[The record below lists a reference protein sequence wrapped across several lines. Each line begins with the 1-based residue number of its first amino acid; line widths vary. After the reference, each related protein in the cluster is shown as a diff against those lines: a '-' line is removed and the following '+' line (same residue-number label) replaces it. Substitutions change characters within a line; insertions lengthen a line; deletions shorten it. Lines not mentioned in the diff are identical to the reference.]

1 MIRHRTDMAHST
13 LDRRLQRLQRQ
24 AELVRARRQQT
35 LKDALALMKAGV
47 GVADPW
53 QAELLRSTASRI
65 LMLCSRQSGKS
76 TLAACLALAD
86 ALQHPSLVLLLSP
99 SLRQSQELFRKV
111 VHFYRRLKHT
121 IPTEQ
126 ESALRL
132 ELVNGSR
139 IVSLP
144 GTEQKIRGF
153 SGVGLLI
160 IDEAARVPD
169 ELYFAVRPM
178 LAVSGGRLVC
188 LSTPFGKRGFFHQEW
203 TEGDGWHKVKVTAE
217 QCPRISPA
225 FLAEERKA
233 LGPWWYRQEYECAF
247 VDTLDQVFDHASV
260 MAALTSDVEPLFS
273 AIGV

>member
-1 MIRHRTDMAHST
+1 MAMARANLERRLARLQSQAEMMRSRHRRG
-13 LDRRLQRLQRQ
+13 LP
-24 AELVRARRQQT
+24 
-35 LKDALALMKAGV
+35 DALALMEAGV
-47 GVADPW
+47 GAADPW
-53 QAELLRSTASRI
+53 QAELLQSTASRI

-86 ALQHPSLVLLLSP
+86 ALQHASLVLLLSP

-111 VHFYRRLKHT
+111 VHFYRRLQQT

-132 ELVNGSR
+132 ELANGSR

-160 IDEAARVPD
+160 IDEAARVQD
-169 ELYFAVRPM
+169 ELYYSVRPM

-188 LSTPFGKRGFFHQEW
+188 LSTPFGRRGFFHHEW
-203 TEGDGWHKVKVTAE
+203 TEGDSWLKVKISADH
-217 QCPRISPA
+217 CPRISPA

-233 LGPWWYRQEYECAF
+233 LGDWWFKQEYLCEF
-247 VDTLDQVFDHASV
+247 VDMFDQIFSHESV
-260 MAALTSDVEPLFS
+260 MAALSSDVQPLFS
-273 AIGV
+273 SVGA